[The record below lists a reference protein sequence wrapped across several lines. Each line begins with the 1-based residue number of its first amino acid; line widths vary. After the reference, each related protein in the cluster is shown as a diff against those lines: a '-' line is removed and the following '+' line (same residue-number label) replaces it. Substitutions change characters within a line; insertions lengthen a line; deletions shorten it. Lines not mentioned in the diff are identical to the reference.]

1 MATNELCFLAWL
13 IWVTLFYFV
22 LGGFDDEKAVIR
34 TINRNSV
41 VGQRHRVRGGEKA
54 CRSRDAGDV
63 LYHRRGG
70 RVPGEIVT
78 QNLVTGQPK
87 VINHVV
93 NAFTYDVYYEDGP
106 VICYGNYDNQEFRWS
121 ENPVGDDGIQA
132 QPQGRSLCLKINTEG
147 YQSIEVSM
155 KLGLGDWEWKT
166 DEDYV
171 MQVYS
176 NNVNEMIEWHPI
188 MMECGKMQQIKMN
201 LASDYVEDKGNKYNE
216 VYFDLGGRPATYVS
230 DIVVTGVPTPESG
243 REYYYGDADGDRA
256 ITIADATAI
265 QQQAVGLGEQYFEGF
280 HNFHPFGYCDVNG
293 DERLSILDVTCIQK
307 YIAELASGTG
317 RTGEKVFFDLP
328 EEWYE

>member
-1 MATNELCFLAWL
+1 MMKKLLSVLLA
-13 IWVTLFYFV
+13 VTLL
-22 LGGFDDEKAVIR
+22 LGSVTVFAAEKKP
-34 TINRNSV
+34 V
-41 VGQRHRVRGGEKA
+41 VRETLATFFTTGAEE
-54 CRSRDAGDV
+54 
-63 LYHRRGG
+63 

-78 QNLVTGQPK
+78 QHLVTGQPK
-87 VINHVV
+87 VINSVA
-93 NAFTYDVYYEDGP
+93 NPFTYDTYYEDDP
-106 VICYGNYDNQEFRWS
+106 VICYGIYSNQEFRWS

-132 QPQGRSLCLKINTEG
+132 MPQGRSLCLKINTEG

-171 MQVYS
+171 MWVYS
-176 NNVNEMIEWHPI
+176 NNLNEIEEWHPI
-188 MMECGKMQQIKMN
+188 IMDCGKMQQIKMN

-216 VYFDLGGRPATYVS
+216 VYINLGGRPATYVS
-230 DIVVTGVPTPESG
+230 DIVVTGVPAPESG

-280 HNFHPFGYCDVNG
+280 HVFHPFGYCDVNG
-293 DERLSILDVTCIQK
+293 DRRLSILDVTCIQK

>member
-34 TINRNSV
+34 ITRRDPVI
-41 VGQRHRVRGGEKA
+41 GQRHRVRGGEEA
-54 CRSRDAGDV
+54 CRARDAGDV

-78 QNLVTGQPK
+78 QNLVIGQ
-87 VINHVV
+87 

-265 QQQAVGLGEQYFEGF
+265 QQYFEGF

-317 RTGEKVFFDLP
+317 RTGEKVVFDLP